1 MPHHLY
7 SERENDNSVSG
18 SDLLAER
25 ESAKKALKRE
35 LGLRKILG
43 KSRVVQELREKI
55 DRISSC
61 DVNVLISGESGTGK
75 ELAARA
81 IHYLSRRADKPFVPV
96 NCGAIPENLFENE
109 LFGHVKGA
117 FTDAKFPQI
126 GLVKEAE
133 GGTLFLDEIG
143 AVSPYIQI
151 KFLRLLQDNEY
162 RPLGGSKYHKAKI
175 RIIAATNQDLPSLVN
190 EGAFREDLFYRLD
203 IISIHIPPLRER
215 IEDIPI
221 LADHFMRQYCHKFNR
236 PVKKI
241 SADGLHSMITHAWPG
256 NVRELENKIQQLIVM
271 CPSLVLRAEDITF
284 HGNEEHEAT
293 HRESELE
300 HFKIAKRRIIS
311 QFEKSYLTRLL
322 TEHRGNVVK
331 AADSAGKSRTAFWN
345 LLKRHNISPKE
356 FHI

>member
-1 MPHHLY
+1 MSHHRNP
-7 SERENDNSVSG
+7 ERKNDNLVSE
-18 SDLLAER
+18 SDFRAER

-35 LGLRKILG
+35 LGLQKILG
-43 KSRVVQELREKI
+43 RSKGVQELREKI

-81 IHYLSRRADKPFVPV
+81 IHYLSSRADKPFVPV

-117 FTDAKFPQI
+117 FTDAKFPQS

-162 RPLGGSKYHKAKI
+162 RPLGGSTYHKANI

-190 EGAFREDLFYRLD
+190 RGAFREDLFYRLD

-221 LADHFMRQYCHKFNR
+221 LVEHFMNQYSKEFCMESKEVSHDTMKTF
-236 PVKKI
+236 I
-241 SADGLHSMITHAWPG
+241 GYSWPG
-256 NVRELENKIQQLIVM
+256 NIRELENQIQQLLVM
-271 CPSLVLRAEDITF
+271 CPSELICAEDVQF
-284 HGNEEHEAT
+284 SSLPEEQE
-293 HRESELE
+293 ENQEFE
-300 HFKIAKRRIIS
+300 HFQTAKKRVVDD
-311 QFEKSYLTRLL
+311 FEKTYLTQLL
-322 TEHRGNVVK
+322 TEHKGNMVI
-331 AADSAGKSRTAFWN
+331 AANAAGKSRTALWN
-345 LLKRHNISPKE
+345 LLKRHNLSPKE
-356 FHI
+356 FRI